1 MLSVKMLK
9 EENCFDDRLM
19 YIEDWTY
26 FLKTTLSNH
35 RMKYINYNC
44 LLHRDGGISH
54 TTNVTKAKIDF
65 VKDLLRLSELYVFL
79 NFKKFS
85 EKDKNYIVKRYI
97 ENREYVIANGYE
109 YDDSNYSKLKKDN
122 LIFFAKRKLNQISSE
137 FGPRLKKQLKI
148 EIILLFLTTIF
159 LALYRIFVTGL
170 STIFKNLTLFFLI
183 LSIVEFIRILM
194 LIFIKIIYKIKDI
207 K

>member
-1 MLSVKMLK
+1 
-9 EENCFDDRLM
+9 
-19 YIEDWTY
+19 
-26 FLKTTLSNH
+26 
-35 RMKYINYNC
+35 MKYINYNC

-159 LALYRIFVTGL
+159 LTLYRIFVTGL